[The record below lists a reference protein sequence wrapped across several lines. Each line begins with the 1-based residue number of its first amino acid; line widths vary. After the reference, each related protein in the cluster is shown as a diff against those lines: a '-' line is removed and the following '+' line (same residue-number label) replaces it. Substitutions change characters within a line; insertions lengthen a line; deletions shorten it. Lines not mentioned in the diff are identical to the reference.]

1 MNYKF
6 KTKPYK
12 HQLTALEKSWNKE
25 NFAYFME
32 MGTGKTKVLIDN
44 LAMLYDKGKID
55 GALIIAPKGVV
66 KTWYEQELPTHLP
79 NHIENVTVLWQP
91 NITKTQRE
99 KLESLFEIETAFHIL
114 IMNVESLSTDK
125 GVKFASKFIN
135 SHKTLMAIDES
146 TTIKTPTAKRTK
158 NIIDIG
164 KLAKYRRIMTGSPI
178 TKNPLDLY
186 TQCEFLDPWLLDFSS
201 YYAFRNRYAEMKTM
215 HIHGRSIQ
223 VVDKFQNLGEL
234 SETVKQFSYR
244 VLKEDCLD
252 LPDKIFIKRHVSLTP
267 DQKKIYEQMKKAAM
281 AMLNGKMTTTMT
293 VLTQLM
299 RLHQITCG
307 HFIADDGSTQSVDSN
322 RLNELMNIL
331 EETEGKAIIWANY
344 QLSVGEIIQRII
356 KEYGPGSVVHYYGKT
371 LPEQRDYAI
380 DAFQKGKARFFVG
393 TPATGGY
400 GLTPQEDR
408 QDFIRKFQNDP
419 KCRFLI
425 GTPQTGGYG
434 ITLTQANTVIY
445 YSNSYDLEKRLQ
457 SEDRAHR
464 IGQKKPVTY
473 VDLIAED
480 TVDEKIVKAL
490 RDKINIA
497 SEVMGEELKDWI

>member
-25 NFAYFME
+25 TFAYFME

-44 LAMLYDKGKID
+44 LAMLYDKGKVD

-66 KTWYEQELPTHLP
+66 GTWYKQELPTHLP
-79 NHIENVTVLWQP
+79 DHIENVTVLWQP
-91 NITKTQRE
+91 LITKKQQ
-99 KLESLFEIETAFHIL
+99 ESLDELFGTDNKLHIL
-114 IMNVESLSTDK
+114 VMNVEALSTLK
-125 GVKFASKFIN
+125 GKKFASSFLN
-135 SHKTLMAIDES
+135 SHSSMMAIDES
-146 TTIKTPTAKRTK
+146 TTIKNSSAKRTK
-158 NIIDIG
+158 NI
-164 KLAKYRRIMTGSPI
+164 LELSSMAKYRRIMTGSPV

-186 TQCEFLDPWLLDFSS
+186 SQCEFLSPWLLNFQSF
-201 YYAFRNRYAEMKTM
+201 YAFRNRYAEMKT
-215 HIHGRSIQ
+215 IHARGRSIQ
-223 VVDKFQNLGEL
+223 VVNHFKNIGEL
-234 SETVKQFSYR
+234 SDKLKNFSYR

-252 LPDKIFIKRHVSLTP
+252 LPDKIYIKRYVSLTP
-267 DQKKIYEQMKKAAM
+267 DQVRLYNQMKTAAL
-281 AMLNGKMTTTMT
+281 AILNGKQVTSVT

-307 HFIADDGSTQSVDSN
+307 HFTADDGSTQSVDSN
-322 RLNELMNIL
+322 RLNELMSVL
-331 EETEGKAIIWANY
+331 DETEGKAIIWANY

-356 KEYGPGSVVHYYGKT
+356 KEHGEDSYVHYYG
-371 LPEQRDYAI
+371 
-380 DAFQKGKARFFVG
+380 
-393 TPATGGY
+393 
-400 GLTPQEDR
+400 LTSQEER
-408 QDFIRKFQNDP
+408 QDNIRKFQEDP

-445 YSNSYDLEKRLQ
+445 YSNGYDLEKRLQ

-464 IGQKKPVTY
+464 IGQKKSVTY
-473 VDLIAED
+473 VDLIAEK

-490 RDKINIA
+490 RKKINIA
-497 SEVMGEELKDWI
+497 SEVMGEELREWI

>member
-25 NFAYFME
+25 TYAYFME

-44 LAMLYDKGKID
+44 MSMLYDKGKID
-55 GALIIAPKGVV
+55 GALIVAPKGVV

-79 NHIENVTVLWQP
+79 NHVENVSVLWQP
-91 NITKTQRE
+91 NITKKQQE
-99 KLESLFEIETAFHIL
+99 KLESLFELETALHIL
-114 IMNVESLSTDK
+114 VMNVEAFSTDK
-125 GVKFASKFIN
+125 GIKFASRFLN
-135 SHKTLMAIDES
+135 SHKVLMAIDES

-158 NIIDIG
+158 NIIGLG
-164 KLAKYRRIMTGSPI
+164 KYAKYRRIMTGSPI

-186 TQCEFLDPWLLDFSS
+186 TQCEFLDPYLLNHAS
-201 YYAFRNRYAEMKTM
+201 YYSFRNRNPEMKTM
-215 HIHGRSIQ
+215 HIRGRSIQ
-223 VVDKFQNLGEL
+223 VVHAFQNLAEL
-234 SETVKQFSYR
+234 SDKVKGFSYR

-252 LPDKIFIKRHVSLTP
+252 LPPKNFIKRHVTLTP
-267 DQKKIYEQMKKAAM
+267 DQKKVYQQMKKEAIAT
-281 AMLNGKMTTTMT
+281 LNGKVTSTMT

-307 HFIADDGSTQSVDSN
+307 HFTADDGSTQSVESN
-322 RLNELMNIL
+322 RLNELMSVL

-344 QLSVGEIIQRII
+344 QLSVSEIIKRIT
-356 KEYGPGSVVHYYGKT
+356 KEYGEDSYVHYYG
-371 LPEQRDYAI
+371 
-380 DAFQKGKARFFVG
+380 
-393 TPATGGY
+393 
-400 GLTPQEDR
+400 LTSQEDR

-445 YSNSYDLEKRLQ
+445 YSNGYDLEKRLQ

-464 IGQKKPVTY
+464 IGQKKTVTY
-473 VDLIAED
+473 VDLICED

-497 SEVMGEELKDWI
+497 SEVMGEELKAWI

>member
-1 MNYKF
+1 
-6 KTKPYK
+6 
-12 HQLTALEKSWNKE
+12 
-25 NFAYFME
+25 

-44 LAMLYDKGKID
+44 VAMLYDKGKID
-55 GALIIAPKGVV
+55 GVLIVAPKGVV

-79 NHIENVTVLWQP
+79 DHIENVSILWQP
-91 NITKTQRE
+91 NITKTQQE
-99 KLESLFEIETAFHIL
+99 KLESLFEIESALHIL
-114 IMNVESLSTDK
+114 VMNVEALSTDK
-125 GVKFASKFIN
+125 GVKFANKFIN
-135 SHKTLMAIDES
+135 SHKALMAIDES

-158 NIIDIG
+158 NIIGIG
-164 KLAKYRRIMTGSPI
+164 QHAKYKRIMTGSPI

-215 HIHGRSIQ
+215 HVHGRSIQ

-234 SETVKQFSYR
+234 SDTVKQFSYR

-252 LPDKIFIKRHVSLTP
+252 LPPKVFIKRHVALTP
-267 DQKKIYEQMKKAAM
+267 EQKKVYEQMKKAAM
-281 AMLNGKMTTTMT
+281 AVLNGKVTTTMT

-307 HFIADDGSTQSVDSN
+307 YVTADDGTVQAVESN
-322 RLNELMNIL
+322 RLNELMSIL
-331 EETEGKAIIWANY
+331 EDTDGKVIIWANY
-344 QLSVGEIIQRII
+344 QTSVSDIM
-356 KEYGPGSVVHYYGKT
+356 KALTKKYGANSFVHY
-371 LPEQRDYAI
+371 
-380 DAFQKGKARFFVG
+380 
-393 TPATGGY
+393 Y

-408 QDFIRKFQNDP
+408 QDNIRKFQNNP
-419 KCRFLI
+419 ECRFII

-464 IGQKKPVTY
+464 IGQKKTVTY
-473 VDLIAED
+473 IDLISED

>member
-6 KTKPYK
+6 KLKPYK
-12 HQLTALEKSWNKE
+12 HQMTALEKSWNKE
-25 NFAYFME
+25 TYAYFME

-44 LAMLYDKGKID
+44 MSMLYDKGKID

-79 NHIENVTVLWQP
+79 NHIENVTILWQSH
-91 NITKTQRE
+91 ITKKQQE
-99 KLESLFEIETAFHIL
+99 KLESLFEIETALHIL
-114 IMNVESLSTDK
+114 IMNVEALSTDK
-125 GVKFASKFIN
+125 GVKFATKFLN
-135 SHKTLMAIDES
+135 SHKVLMAVDES
-146 TTIKTPTAKRTK
+146 TTIKNPTAKRTK
-158 NIIDIG
+158 NIISLG
-164 KLAKYRRIMTGSPI
+164 KYAKYRRVMTGSPV

-186 TQCEFLDPWLLDFSS
+186 TQCEFLDPYLLDFGS
-201 YYAFRNRYAEMKTM
+201 YYAFRNRYAEMTTM
-215 HIHGRSIQ
+215 NVRGRSIQ
-223 VVDKFQNLGEL
+223 VVKEFRHLGEL
-234 SETVKQFSYR
+234 SESLQPFSYR

-252 LPDKIFIKRHVSLTP
+252 LPPKNFMKRYVSLTP
-267 DQKKIYEQMKKAAM
+267 DQKKIYEQMKKHALAT
-281 AMLNGKMTTTMT
+281 LNGKVTSTMT

-307 HFIADDGSTQSVDSN
+307 HFTADDGTTQAVESN
-322 RLNELMNIL
+322 RLNELMAIL

-356 KEYGPGSVVHYYGKT
+356 KEYGEDSYVHYYG
-371 LPEQRDYAI
+371 
-380 DAFQKGKARFFVG
+380 
-393 TPATGGY
+393 
-400 GLTPQEDR
+400 LTSQEER
-408 QDFIRKFQNDP
+408 QDNIRKFQNDP

-445 YSNSYDLEKRLQ
+445 YSNGYDLEKRLQ

-464 IGQKKPVTY
+464 IGQKEKVTY
-473 VDLIAED
+473 VDLICED

-490 RDKINIA
+490 RNKINIA
-497 SEVMGEELKDWI
+497 SEVMGEELKAWI

>member
-44 LAMLYDKGKID
+44 LALLYDKGKID
-55 GALIIAPKGVV
+55 SALIVAPKGVV

-79 NHIENVTVLWQP
+79 DHIENVTVLWQP
-91 NITKTQRE
+91 NITKGQQE
-99 KLESLFEIETAFHIL
+99 KLDTLFEIESALHIF
-114 IMNVESLSTDK
+114 IMNVEALSTDK
-125 GVKFASKFIN
+125 GVKFASKFLN

-146 TTIKTPTAKRTK
+146 TTIKTPSAKRTK
-158 NIIDIG
+158 NIIGLG
-164 KLAKYRRIMTGSPI
+164 KTAKYRRIMTGSPI

-186 TQCEFLDPWLLDFSS
+186 SQCEFLDPWLLDFTSW
-201 YYAFRNRYAEMKTM
+201 YAFRNRYAEMKTI
-215 HIHGRSIQ
+215 HVHGRSIQ
-223 VVDKFQNLGEL
+223 VVDKFQNLSEL
-234 SETVKQFSYR
+234 SETVKTFSDR

-252 LPDKIFIKRHVSLTP
+252 LPPKNFTKRHIILTH
-267 DQKKIYEQMKKAAM
+267 DQRKIYEQMKKAAM
-281 AMLNGKMTTTMT
+281 AVLNGKVTTTMT

-307 HFIADDGSTQSVDSN
+307 HFTADDGSVQLIPNN
-322 RLNELMNIL
+322 RITELMNIL
-331 EETEGKAIIWANY
+331 EETEGKVIIWANY
-344 QLSVGEIIQRII
+344 QRDVNQII
-356 KEYGPGSVVHYYGKT
+356 KNVTEKYGK
-371 LPEQRDYAI
+371 ESIVDY
-380 DAFQKGKARFFVG
+380 
-393 TPATGGY
+393 Y

-408 QDFIRKFQNDP
+408 QDNIRKFQNGSE
-419 KCRFLI
+419 CRFLI

-434 ITLTQANTVIY
+434 ITLTKANTVVY
-445 YSNSYDLEKRLQ
+445 FSNGYDLEKRLQ

-464 IGQKKPVTY
+464 IGQKKNVTY
-473 VDLIAED
+473 IDIICED

-490 RDKINIA
+490 RKKINIA
-497 SEVMGEELKDWI
+497 SEVLGEELKDWI